1 MIFNKAIDNQTNGGK
16 QNITPTKKKKPN
28 KKIIINIK
36 RKVISTRRNHGLK
49 ENALDKSNTWCNQN
63 DSSIDT
69 SDNNIINNSLY
80 DGSNSI
86 HSNYLNFKNSNSM
99 NQNEF
104 AQDLSASAVITN
116 FPVLS
121 ELKIKT
127 INFEIKYDTNIGET
141 LGIIG
146 SLNELGLWKQS
157 KALKMVWNKGNIWT
171 TTLNLNNYNN
181 AINFEYKFIILSNG
195 KIKYWEDGYDDIYAQ
210 RQSSS
215 ESWLKKVTSKA
226 YYRILQHLT
235 YIPIQKDTGDFRL
248 MDRKCIEALRQMR
261 ETDRNTKGM
270 YSWIGFRKKGVFYH
284 QKNRKYGNTKWS
296 LYQLI
301 NLALT
306 GITSFTTAPLR
317 LASVFGFVIS
327 ICAFV
332 YLIYIIVKTIIVGEP
347 VQGFPTLMVTILF
360 LGGIQLISLGIIGEY
375 LGHIFNETKKRPNY
389 FIRSKSK

>member
-1 MIFNKAIDNQTNGGK
+1 M
-16 QNITPTKKKKPN
+16 
-28 KKIIINIK
+28 KKITILLPAYNEEDSINEVKKCMSQVIK
-36 RKVISTRRNHGLK
+36 DNSDYLWEFLFVNDGSTDNTLNEISKVCSEDNHFRYIDLSRNFGKETAIMAGL
-49 ENALDKSNTWCNQN
+49 DH
-63 DSSIDT
+63 IDT
-69 SDNNIINNSLY
+69 DALIIM
-80 DGSNSI
+80 DADMQHPI
-86 HSNYLNFKNSNSM
+86 
-99 NQNEF
+99 
-104 AQDLSASAVITN
+104 DVIPT
-116 FPVLS
+116 
-121 ELKIKT
+121 
-127 INFEIKYDTNIGET
+127 
-141 LGIIG
+141 
-146 SLNELGLWKQS
+146 
-157 KALKMVWNKGNIWT
+157 M
-171 TTLNLNNYNN
+171 
-181 AINFEYKFIILSNG
+181 
-195 KIKYWEDGYDDIYAQ
+195 IKYWEDGYDDIYAQ

-215 ESWLKKVTSKA
+215 ESWLKKITSKA